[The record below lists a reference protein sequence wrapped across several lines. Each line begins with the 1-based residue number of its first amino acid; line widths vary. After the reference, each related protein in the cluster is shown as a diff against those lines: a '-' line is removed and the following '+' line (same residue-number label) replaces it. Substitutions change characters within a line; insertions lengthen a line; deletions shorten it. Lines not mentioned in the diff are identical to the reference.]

1 MQEQKYNLEN
11 RLLEY
16 SLRIIKIVE
25 KLPNNRAGNHVAT
38 QLLRSGTSP
47 YANHGEAQA
56 AESSQDFI
64 HKMRICLKG
73 LRESKR
79 WLKLIQQ
86 VPLVKPPDK
95 VDVLLQETEE
105 LIKIFATSIRT
116 AEKNRKNR

>member
-1 MQEQKYNLEN
+1 
-11 RLLEY
+11 
-16 SLRIIKIVE
+16 
-25 KLPNNRAGNHVAT
+25 
-38 QLLRSGTSP
+38 
-47 YANHGEAQA
+47 
-56 AESSQDFI
+56 
-64 HKMRICLKG
+64 MRICPKE

-95 VDVLLQETEE
+95 VDVLLEETEE